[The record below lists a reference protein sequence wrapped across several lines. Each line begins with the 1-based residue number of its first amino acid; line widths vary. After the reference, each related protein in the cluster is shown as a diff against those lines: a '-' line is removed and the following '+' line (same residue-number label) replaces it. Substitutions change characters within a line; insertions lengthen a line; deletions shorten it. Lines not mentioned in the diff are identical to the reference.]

1 MNHCS
6 CESQKALNVLKTARG
21 QIDAVIR
28 MIEED
33 RYCVDVSKQV
43 LATSALLKKANLVIL
58 RQHMDTCVREAVLE
72 KKPEEKF
79 DEIMEILSSYVG

>member
-6 CESQKALNVLKTARG
+6 CESQKALNLMKTARG

-43 LATSALLKKANLVIL
+43 LATSALLKKANLVI
-58 RQHMDTCVREAVLE
+58 QQPDPQIA
-72 KKPEEKF
+72 
-79 DEIMEILSSYVG
+79 